1 MLPLERG
8 WCKSEFQAIPD
19 TGSVK
24 SRAAERPA
32 AGVPGKTL
40 RAARGE
46 RSVNVSLAARD
57 VGDTGI
63 EPVTSSV

>member
-32 AGVPGKTL
+32 AGSQGKHCGPP
-40 RAARGE
+40 RGE

-57 VGDTGI
+57 LFGVN
-63 EPVTSSV
+63 EALSR